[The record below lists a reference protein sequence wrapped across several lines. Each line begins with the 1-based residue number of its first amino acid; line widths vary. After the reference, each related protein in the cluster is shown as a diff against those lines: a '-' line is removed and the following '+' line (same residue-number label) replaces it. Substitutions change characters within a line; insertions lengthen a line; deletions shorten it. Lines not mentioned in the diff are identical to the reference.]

1 MYINHF
7 ITFVVIKRIKMKK
20 INFVFTIVCAL
31 AFCLQSC
38 NNGKTYAE
46 MKEEEADAINAW
58 ISRNNINVISE
69 KNFYA
74 QDTMTTENQYV
85 LFEESGV
92 YMNIIQKG
100 PKYTE
105 GEHAGE
111 YKGKVLGDGSQ
122 EILSRF
128 VEVAMQERSDLG
140 MAVGDTLLANMG
152 VLNPDYY
159 IYDEEFKVTIDGT
172 SYSATFQGRSLMYN
186 QYGSTAVPTGWLIP
200 LKYVKPFR
208 TTSSEQV
215 TRVRLIVP
223 HGQGSSTASKYVYP
237 CFYELTYNLGK

>member
-1 MYINHF
+1 
-7 ITFVVIKRIKMKK
+7 
-20 INFVFTIVCAL
+20 
-31 AFCLQSC
+31 
-38 NNGKTYAE
+38 
-46 MKEEEADAINAW
+46 
-58 ISRNNINVISE
+58 
-69 KNFYA
+69 
-74 QDTMTTENQYV
+74 
-85 LFEESGV
+85 
-92 YMNIIQKG
+92 
-100 PKYTE
+100 
-105 GEHAGE
+105 
-111 YKGKVLGDGSQ
+111 
-122 EILSRF
+122 
-128 VEVAMQERSDLG
+128 

>member
-1 MYINHF
+1 M
-7 ITFVVIKRIKMKK
+7 
-20 INFVFTIVCAL
+20 
-31 AFCLQSC
+31 
-38 NNGKTYAE
+38 
-46 MKEEEADAINAW
+46 
-58 ISRNNINVISE
+58 
-69 KNFYA
+69 
-74 QDTMTTENQYV
+74 
-85 LFEESGV
+85 
-92 YMNIIQKG
+92 
-100 PKYTE
+100 
-105 GEHAGE
+105 
-111 YKGKVLGDGSQ
+111 
-122 EILSRF
+122 
-128 VEVAMQERSDLG
+128 EVAVQERSDLG

-186 QYGSTAVPTGWLIP
+186 QNGSTAVPTGWLIP